1 MSKLPLV
8 VAFAGAVVA
17 CSSTTTPPS
26 VGSQGIVG
34 GPLTCN
40 APSGETALFDDTSG
54 GPVGRLFL
62 LGEQVFFSS
71 TTGLSS
77 VPLSGGSVTAIASA
91 ATGVA
96 MVGSTL
102 YYVGEHPVGVP
113 DAQGKQSS
121 ATGLY
126 ATLSGGPIDGGTSDG
141 GVSTLVQD
149 DFSVGSVVTDNNS
162 LFVAGAGLGT
172 VLKVTPPSTSPVS
185 LTFGGSLSIRA
196 LAVDATYLYAAVEDL
211 TTQPGSG
218 AIVRMPKSGGATER
232 VLTLAGFPDALVVD
246 DKALY
251 WIDQPP
257 VGTFGN
263 TRVVRADLD
272 GQNEVAL
279 VDASNNDGSVGDIAL
294 GPDYLYFL
302 SEGLARVP
310 KAGGPVA
317 IIVSELTAPG
327 LLQVS
332 GADVVWVD
340 NFYRALSSTALTP
353 IEALC
358 VDGSSPADAGR

>member
-1 MSKLPLV
+1 MNRLSTL
-8 VAFAGAVVA
+8 AFAAAVVG
-17 CSSTTTPPS
+17 CSSTTAPPS
-26 VGSQGIVG
+26 SVSQGIVG

-40 APSGETALFDDTSG
+40 APSAEAALFDDASG
-54 GPVGRLFL
+54 GPVGGLFL

-77 VPLSGGSVTAIASA
+77 VPLSGGSVTAIAPA

-96 MVGSTL
+96 VVGGTL

-126 ATLSGGPIDGGTSDG
+126 ATPWGGPIDGGTPDG

-149 DFSVGSVVTDNNS
+149 NFSAGSVVTDNDS
-162 LFVAGAGLGT
+162 LYVAGAGLGT
-172 VLKVTPPSTSPVS
+172 VLKATPPSTSPVS
-185 LTFGGSLSIRA
+185 LSFAGSLSIRA

-211 TTQPGSG
+211 TTLPGNG

-232 VLTLAGFPDALVVD
+232 LLTLAGFPDDLVVD
-246 DKALY
+246 DKAFY

-272 GQNEVAL
+272 GQNEIAL
-279 VDASNNDGSVGDIAL
+279 VDASNNGGSVGDIAL

-310 KAGGPVA
+310 KAGGPVEM
-317 IIVSELTAPG
+317 IVSELSAPA

-358 VDGSSPADAGR
+358 VGGTSLADAGR